1 MEAAVAAPRP
11 RLLLLVLA
19 AAAAAAAALLPGATG
34 YIHCCVLR
42 KGVQALL
49 SASKI
54 TNCPGPSVHFFNCGS
69 NRSFAVCW
77 PSVTVFLPPLYKR
90 QFYLCDRWA
99 LLCLCH
105 RDHRQSYT
113 QQHVYS

>member
-19 AAAAAAAALLPGATG
+19 AAAAAAAALLPGA
-34 YIHCCVLR
+34 
-42 KGVQALL
+42 
-49 SASKI
+49 
-54 TNCPGPSVHFFNCGS
+54 
-69 NRSFAVCW
+69 
-77 PSVTVFLPPLYKR
+77 TVFLPPLYKR